1 MVIEFGLLIVGA
13 YLLGS
18 VPAAYLVVKWSRGID
33 IRREGTGTVGAAN
46 VLRLAP
52 KWLAIP
58 VTIFDIGKGALI
70 VWVAQLLGLGAA
82 EQVTV
87 GIITVI
93 GHNWPIFLRFHG
105 GRGLFTT
112 LGVIA
117 MLSPWLGL
125 IMLVLA
131 YALAP
136 FRQLSLGAF
145 LALGSL
151 PIFSWSLS
159 QPLGIEE
166 RLPVTLGFVALF
178 LLGVLKRLITPKTPL
193 SKSVPLGELLL
204 NRLLFD
210 RDIRDRE
217 AWIHQTRLQAGSAER
232 TPKQE
237 EKQGKGN

>member
-1 MVIEFGLLIVGA
+1 VAVEFGLLILGA

-18 VPAAYLVVKWSRGID
+18 VPAAYLAVKWSRGID
-33 IRREGTGTVGAAN
+33 IRMEGTGTVGAAN

-58 VTIFDIGKGALI
+58 VTIFDIGKGALT

-87 GIITVI
+87 GVITVV
-93 GHNWPIFLRFHG
+93 GHNWPIFLRFQG
-105 GRGLFTT
+105 GRGVFTT
-112 LGVIA
+112 LGVVT
-117 MLSPWLGL
+117 MLSPWLSL

-131 YALAP
+131 YILAP
-136 FRQLSLGAF
+136 LRQLSLGVF
-145 LALGSL
+145 LALVSM
-151 PIFSWSLS
+151 PIFSWFLS

-178 LLGVLKRLITPKTPL
+178 LLGMLKRLVAPRTPL
-193 SKSVPLGELLL
+193 SKSVPLGQLLL

-217 AWIHQTRLQAGSAER
+217 AWIHQTRFQAGSSEQPLGR
-232 TPKQE
+232 GEKQE
-237 EKQGKGN
+237 KGS

>member
-1 MVIEFGLLIVGA
+1 MVIEFGLLILGA

-70 VWVAQLLGLGAA
+70 VWVAQLLGMGAA

-145 LALGSL
+145 LALVSL
-151 PIFSWSLS
+151 PIFSWFLS
-159 QPLGIEE
+159 QPLSIEE
-166 RLPVTLGFVALF
+166 RLPVTLGFAALF
-178 LLGVLKRLITPKTPL
+178 LLGMLKRLITPRTPL
-193 SKSVPLGELLL
+193 SKSVPVRELLL